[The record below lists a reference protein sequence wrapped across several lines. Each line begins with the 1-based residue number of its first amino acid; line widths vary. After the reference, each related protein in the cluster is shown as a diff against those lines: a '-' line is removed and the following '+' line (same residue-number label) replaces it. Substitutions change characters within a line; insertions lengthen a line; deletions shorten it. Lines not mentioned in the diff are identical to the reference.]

1 MKFQTVEQLNQELVK
16 FDFEPIDWVV
26 SGSEDEAVMVI
37 DLDRYYPEGHDIN
50 GDDINSFL
58 IDQYPGE

>member
-37 DLDRYYPEGHDIN
+37 D
-50 GDDINSFL
+50 
-58 IDQYPGE
+58 